1 MGIRTKIMMG
11 FIILAS
17 MLFIS
22 GAISIYEITKLGKSV
37 KGLIYDNYKSIEYS
51 RNMLDALDNQESA
64 LLFFVNGDTDVA
76 KGQYFKAHHL
86 FESNLDSATNN
97 LQLEGEQMLID
108 SARFY
113 YDKLKQQV
121 EPIFSSSGFSLGEYL
136 EEINSDLLLT
146 SKHVK
151 NLMIINQ
158 DELFKSAGYLET
170 SAQRAAI
177 PGLIVIITSL
187 IFTFVFTYLVHHYFV
202 SPIIRLT
209 KGINDFVK
217 FRKPFDVVIETK
229 DELFSLKESTVNLIS
244 PLHRSPKKNE

>member
-1 MGIRTKIMMG
+1 MMG

-64 LLFFVNGDTDVA
+64 LLFFVNGNTDIA
-76 KGQYFKAHHL
+76 KSQYFKAHHL

-97 LQLEGEQMLID
+97 LQLEEEQMLID
-108 SARFY
+108 SVRFY
-113 YDKLKQQV
+113 YDKLKHQV
-121 EPIFSSSGFSLGEYL
+121 EPIFLSSSFTLGEYL

-158 DELFKSAGYLET
+158 DALFKSAGYLET

-217 FRKPFDVVIETK
+217 YRKPFDVVIETK
-229 DELFSLKESTVNLIS
+229 DELFSLKESIVNLIS
-244 PLHRSPKKNE
+244 PLRRSPKKNE

>member
-22 GAISIYEITKLGKSV
+22 GAISIYEITKLGKAV
-37 KGLIYDNYKSIEYS
+37 KGLIYDNYKSIDYS
-51 RNMLDALDNQESA
+51 RNMLDALDDQESA
-64 LLFFVNGDTDVA
+64 LLFFANGDTVA
-76 KGQYFKAHHL
+76 SKSQYFTAHHL
-86 FESNLDSATNN
+86 FESNLDSATNSF
-97 LQLEGEQMLID
+97 QLEEEQMLID
-108 SARFY
+108 SVRLY
-113 YDKLKQQV
+113 YDRLKKQV
-121 EPIFSSSGFSLGEYL
+121 VPIFSSSNFSLSVYL
-136 EEINSDLLLT
+136 DEINPDILLT

-151 NLMIINQ
+151 NLVIINQ
-158 DELFKSAGYLET
+158 DALYKSTAYLET
-170 SAQRAAI
+170 SAQRASI

-217 FRKPFDVVIETK
+217 YRKPFDVPIETK
-229 DELFSLKESTVNLIS
+229 DELLRLKESIVNLIT
-244 PLHRSPKKNE
+244 PLRRTPKTNE

>member
-1 MGIRTKIMMG
+1 MMG

-37 KGLIYDNYKSIEYS
+37 KGLIYDNYRSIEYS

-64 LLFFVNGDTDVA
+64 LLYFVNGDTDIA
-76 KGQYFKAHHL
+76 KAQYFKAHHL

-121 EPIFSSSGFSLGEYL
+121 EPILSSPSFTLGEYL

-158 DELFKSAGYLET
+158 VALFKSAGYLET

-217 FRKPFDVVIETK
+217 YRKPFDVAIETK
-229 DELFSLKESTVNLIS
+229 DELLSLKESIVNLIS
-244 PLHRSPKKNE
+244 LLRRSPTKNE

>member
-229 DELFSLKESTVNLIS
+229 DELFSLKESIVNLIS
-244 PLHRSPKKNE
+244 PLRRSPKKNE

>member
-229 DELFSLKESTVNLIS
+229 DELFSLKESIVNLIS

>member
-1 MGIRTKIMMG
+1 MMG

-64 LLFFVNGDTDVA
+64 LLYFVNGDTDIA
-76 KGQYFKAHHL
+76 KSQYFKAHHL

-121 EPIFSSSGFSLGEYL
+121 EPIFSSSSFTLGAYL
-136 EEINSDLLLT
+136 QEINSDLLLT
-146 SKHVK
+146 SMHVK

-158 DELFKSAGYLET
+158 DALVKSAGYLET
-170 SAQRAAI
+170 SAQRAAM

-217 FRKPFDVVIETK
+217 YRKPFDVPIETK
-229 DELFSLKESTVNLIS
+229 DELLSLKESIVNLIS
-244 PLHRSPKKNE
+244 LLRRSPKKNE